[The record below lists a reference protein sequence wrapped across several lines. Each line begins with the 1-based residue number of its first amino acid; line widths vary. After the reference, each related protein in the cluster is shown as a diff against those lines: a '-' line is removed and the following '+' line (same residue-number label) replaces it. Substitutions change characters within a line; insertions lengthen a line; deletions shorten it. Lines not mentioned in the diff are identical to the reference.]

1 MRRSRIASKE
11 GSGMLDIRILG
22 GTVVDGTGRAGF
34 YADVGVQ
41 DGKIAVIGNLSDVQA
56 ARTIDARGC
65 CVTPGFI
72 DIHRHADARPL
83 YEDFGKAELMQGLT
97 TVVNGNCGLSSAP
110 CPPEYRRD
118 IYAYLAPVTGRVPEN
133 LQTQTLEDYFAQ
145 MKRLPLRINVGML
158 AGLGT
163 LRAGVC
169 GYAPVMDE
177 AAQNKLRARLETALG
192 SGVLGI
198 SLGLGYAPESF
209 FSTQEL
215 IDALQPMHKS
225 GIPITVHMRQ
235 EGSEVTQALA
245 EMLTVARVIDTPVEI
260 SHLKAIGRVNWRS
273 AVARMLQMLRLAR
286 QDGLSV
292 GCDVY
297 PYPAGST
304 QLVHILPPELQ
315 YGGAAAITRHLH
327 DAAFRARARER
338 MQTGD
343 DFENIVK
350 LVGWEHI
357 VLSSLNREENRPL
370 TGKSVA
376 EAAELLG
383 KEPYDCAFD
392 LLESEA
398 CAATMID
405 FITDEADITEI
416 LQAEFSCVI
425 SDATYP
431 DTGLWHPRV
440 YGAFARMLRHF
451 VRETRALT
459 LPEAVYKMAGRPAEV
474 LGLVKKG
481 RIAAGLDADVCVFDP
496 NAVCEC
502 GTYQDPAQ
510 YARGMRYVLVNG
522 QLAVENGAFADCFS
536 GRVVTHE

>member
-1 MRRSRIASKE
+1 M
-11 GSGMLDIRILG
+11 DILIQG
-22 GTVVDGTGRAGF
+22 GTVIDGTGSTGF
-34 YADVGVQ
+34 CADVGVK
-41 DGKIAVIGNLSDVQA
+41 DGKIAAIGNLSGVQA
-56 ARTIDARGC
+56 VRTLDARGC

-83 YEDFGKAELMQGLT
+83 YEDFGRAELMQGLT
-97 TVVNGNCGLSSAP
+97 TVVNGNCGLSIAP
-110 CPPEYRRD
+110 CPPEFRGD
-118 IYAYLAPVTGRVPEN
+118 IYSYLAPVTGCVPEY

-145 MKRLPLRINVGML
+145 LKSLPLRINVGML

-169 GYAPVMDE
+169 GYAPQMDE
-177 AAQNKLRARLETALG
+177 TAQQKLRTRLEEALS

-215 IDALQPMHKS
+215 IQALQPVEHS
-225 GIPITVHMRQ
+225 GIPIAVHMRQ
-235 EGSEVTQALA
+235 EGSGVVQALE
-245 EMLTVARVIDTPVEI
+245 EMLAVARAVDTPVEI

-273 AVARMLQMLRLAR
+273 AVPNMLQMLQNAR
-286 QDGLSV
+286 QAGLDI

-315 YGGAAAITRHLH
+315 YGGAAAITRNLH
-327 DAAFRARARER
+327 DPTFRARARER
-338 MQTGD
+338 MRTGD

-357 VLSSLNREENRPL
+357 VLSSLNREENRAL

-376 EAAELLG
+376 EGAELLR
-383 KEPYDCAFD
+383 KDPFACVFD
-392 LLESEA
+392 LLEDEA
-398 CAATMID
+398 CRISMID
-405 FITDEADITEI
+405 FITDEQDIADI
-416 LQAEFSCVI
+416 LMANCSCVI

-431 DTGLWHPRV
+431 GMGLWHPRV
-440 YGAFARMLRHF
+440 YGAFSRVLQRY
-451 VRETRALT
+451 VRETHTLT
-459 LPEAVYKMAGRPAEV
+459 LPEAVYKMAGRPAEI
-474 LGLVKKG
+474 LGLMKKG
-481 RIAAGLDADVCVFDP
+481 RLLEGMDADVCVFDP
-496 NAVCEC
+496 ETVGER
-502 GTYQDPAQ
+502 GSYEDPAQ

-522 QLAVENGAFADCFS
+522 KIAVENGAFAECFS
-536 GRVVTHE
+536 GCVVTRK

>member
-1 MRRSRIASKE
+1 
-11 GSGMLDIRILG
+11 MLDIRILG
-22 GTVVDGTGRAGF
+22 GSVIDGTGHAGF
-34 YADVGVQ
+34 CADVGVK
-41 DGKIAVIGNLSDVQA
+41 DGKIAAIGNLSGIQA
-56 ARTIDARGC
+56 AQTVDARGC

-72 DIHRHADARPL
+72 DIHRHADARPV

-97 TVVNGNCGLSSAP
+97 TVVNGNCGLSAAP
-110 CPPEYRRD
+110 CPPEFRGD
-118 IYAYLAPVTGRVPEN
+118 IYAYLAPVTGHVPER

-145 MKRLPLRINVGML
+145 MRSLPLRINVGML

-177 AAQNKLRARLETALG
+177 SAQRKLRTRLEEALG

-215 IDALQPMHKS
+215 IQALQPLSHS
-225 GIPITVHMRQ
+225 GVPVSVHMRQ
-235 EGSEVTQALA
+235 EGSEVVQALE
-245 EMLTVARVIDTPVEI
+245 EMLTVARAIDTPVEI

-273 AVARMLQMLRLAR
+273 AAPTMLQMLSCAR
-286 QDGLSV
+286 QEGLSV

-315 YGGAAAITRHLH
+315 YGGAAEITRNLH
-327 DAAFRARARER
+327 DTAFRARARER

-357 VLSSLNREENRPL
+357 VLSSLNREENQVL
-370 TGKSVA
+370 TGKNMA

-383 KEPYDCAFD
+383 KDPYACAFD

-398 CAATMID
+398 CSATMID
-405 FITDEADITEI
+405 YITDEQDVTEI

-440 YGAFARMLRHF
+440 YGAFARVLQRY
-451 VRETRALT
+451 VRETGALT
-459 LPEAVYKMAGRPAEV
+459 LPEAVYKMAGRPAQV
-474 LGLVKKG
+474 MGLAKKG
-481 RIAAGLDADVCVFDP
+481 RLLVGMDADVCVFDP
-496 NAVCEC
+496 KAVSEC
-502 GTYQDPAQ
+502 GTYEDPKH
-510 YARGMRYVLVNG
+510 YAFGMRYVLVNG
-522 QLAVENGAFADCFS
+522 KIAVDSGGFTENFA
-536 GRVVTHE
+536 GRVVTRG